1 MSTNGRDDDETT
13 PTAISNPI
21 KVAENRELAMAVAD
35 LVLEARAHT
44 VGIRALYEEICE
56 MEHVV
61 PKTWGIKLIEA
72 YERHEART
80 RQQILSL
87 KAVIA

>member
-1 MSTNGRDDDETT
+1 MSSNFGDDETT
-13 PTAISNPI
+13 PTVIAAPI
-21 KVAENRELAMAVAD
+21 KISENRELAAAVAD
-35 LVLEARAHT
+35 LVFEARAHT
-44 VGIRALYEEICE
+44 VGLRALYEEVCE
-56 MEHVV
+56 MEHAV

-87 KAVIA
+87 RTVVS